1 MENIKDD
8 LMQGL
13 QAALAEAAAAQMGTS
28 NRAIAAFERL
38 LVAGQERER
47 VLVGKTVKN

>member
-13 QAALAEAAAAQMGTS
+13 QAALAEAAAAQMGTA
-28 NRAIAAFERL
+28 NRAVAEFERS
-38 LVAGQERER
+38 LVASQERER
-47 VLVGKTVKN
+47 VLVIL